1 MRSSAYRTLPTAF
14 GSLVAACLLVSAAGV
29 QADSQTTWFGEVAAG
44 EWLAGIK
51 LGAVDPDIP
60 GYDETPMATLVL
72 GYQFARPVG
81 DRGSSSIE
89 LELGFSGSED
99 LGVDSPY
106 GDGEYDVQAAGIFFN
121 YRSPGTVYFK
131 GKLGLL
137 DMNIDTILLSGE
149 EFKNNDANL
158 AFGLGAG
165 VRLGGDDGRATLEA
179 EWVSTSGDI
188 DTNLYNLGANIEF

>member
-1 MRSSAYRTLPTAF
+1 MSKTKVAGQLLQL
-14 GSLVAACLLVSAAGV
+14 GLLSLGLTVGVAA
-29 QADSQTTWFGEVAAG
+29 QADSQTTWFGEVADG

-60 GYDETPMATLVL
+60 GCDETPMGTLVL
-72 GYQFARPVG
+72 GYQFSRPIG

-89 LELGFSGSED
+89 LELGFSGSEN
-99 LGVDSPY
+99 LGIDSQF
-106 GDGEYDVQAAGIFFN
+106 GDGEYDVQAAGVYFN

-131 GKLGLL
+131 GKLGIL
-137 DMNIDTILLSGE
+137 DTNIDTKLISGT
-149 EFKNNDANL
+149 EFKNNDASL

-179 EWVSTSGDI
+179 EWVSSAGDI
-188 DTNLYNLGANIEF
+188 DINMYNLGANIEF